1 MVYALLRLPTV
12 VQPKIKLLRD
22 AAGNELRTY
31 VLIFHRKGQWRNVI
45 PEKLISDWLERGY

>member
-22 AAGNELRTY
+22 AARNVLRTY
-31 VLIFHRKGQWRNVI
+31 VLMSHRKGQWRNVI